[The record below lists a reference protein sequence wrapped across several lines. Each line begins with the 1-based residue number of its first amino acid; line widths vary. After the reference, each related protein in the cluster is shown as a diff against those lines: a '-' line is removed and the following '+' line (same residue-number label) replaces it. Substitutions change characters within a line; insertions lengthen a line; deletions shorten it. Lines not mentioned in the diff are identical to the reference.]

1 MPTLTRSLSWA
12 ATASVRR
19 IDPDAACI
27 CKRTQLPRVV
37 SLVLTVLN
45 RAAQLPCALLSD
57 PFPQRLMALTQAAA
71 AVAVAVADHDES
83 AYSIT
88 ALRDKDFGQ
97 IVYSPQVEWDGVTVA
112 VDGELRVTGTP
123 SMTPLVRLVTATTAL
138 TAPRPL
144 TA

>member
-1 MPTLTRSLSWA
+1 M
-12 ATASVRR
+12 
-19 IDPDAACI
+19 
-27 CKRTQLPRVV
+27 

-71 AVAVAVADHDES
+71 AVAVADHDES

-123 SMTPLVRLVTATTAL
+123 S
-138 TAPRPL
+138 
-144 TA
+144 

>member
-1 MPTLTRSLSWA
+1 
-12 ATASVRR
+12 
-19 IDPDAACI
+19 
-27 CKRTQLPRVV
+27 
-37 SLVLTVLN
+37 
-45 RAAQLPCALLSD
+45 
-57 PFPQRLMALTQAAA
+57 MALKQATA

-123 SMTPLVRLVTATTAL
+123 SMTPLVRLVTTPPHSL
-138 TAPRPL
+138 RRGH
-144 TA
+144 